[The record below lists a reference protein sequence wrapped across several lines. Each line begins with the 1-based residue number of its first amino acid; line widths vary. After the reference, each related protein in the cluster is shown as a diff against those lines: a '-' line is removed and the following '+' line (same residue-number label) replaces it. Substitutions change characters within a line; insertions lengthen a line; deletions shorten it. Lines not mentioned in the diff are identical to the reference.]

1 MGKESKMSMVEIL
14 ITVFI
19 FINLIFVPIF
29 LSSLLSK
36 ISVNIEYNALKRAA
50 TEIAENIL
58 NSDITENGA
67 FLLDRLNELDKTNT
81 EPVWHCYAYHA
92 IITAFQKIDNKD
104 IWDFGYQGRGEDFS
118 IELPSSIAV
127 AGNIV
132 PAKFRLIVYDTNAVR
147 CKV

>member
-1 MGKESKMSMVEIL
+1 MSMVEIL

-36 ISVNIEYNALKRAA
+36 ISVGIEDNALKRAA

-58 NSDITENGA
+58 NSELTENGA
-67 FLLDRLNELDKTNT
+67 FLLDKLNALDKTNT
-81 EPVWHCYAYHA
+81 EPVWHCYAYHMW
-92 IITAFQKIDNKD
+92 ISTFQKIDNKN
-104 IWDFGYQGRGEDFS
+104 IWEFGYQGGGEDFS
-118 IELPSSIAV
+118 MELPSSIAV

-132 PAKFRLIVYDTNAVR
+132 PAKFRLTVYDTNAVR
-147 CKV
+147 CKI